1 MGLDRWPIEVS
12 RQQCVPSETSFAENK
27 EEATIDRGGGL
38 VEKSKVIIA
47 LLVSISFHFPHQSSA
62 APFFFF
68 SLNYTL
74 YCMAEEAEEERK
86 NRFSFSSTISSFST
100 SLRWCAGLK
109 QQSKVIRGEG
119 DREKEKK
126 EKKEEKKKWNGQVC
140 ASEWV
145 KNPTVFTAMD
155 FQFLYTIINLGLG
168 LGPIEIE
175 TDRKT
180 ILENYFRKSFFI
192 AHNLLRQADAR
203 DGLVKALSTVRLFL
217 EDLRPPLLSCV

>member
-1 MGLDRWPIEVS
+1 
-12 RQQCVPSETSFAENK
+12 
-27 EEATIDRGGGL
+27 
-38 VEKSKVIIA
+38 
-47 LLVSISFHFPHQSSA
+47 
-62 APFFFF
+62 
-68 SLNYTL
+68 
-74 YCMAEEAEEERK
+74 MAKWQKKQKKRRKK

-119 DREKEKK
+119 ER
-126 EKKEEKKKWNGQVC
+126 EKKEERREKKWNGQVC

-168 LGPIEIE
+168 LGPFEIE

-180 ILENYFRKSFFI
+180 NLFSKKKSFFI

-203 DGLVKALSTVRLFL
+203 DGWVKALSTVRLFL